1 MRASEIH
8 ELGGKIEKMFKR
20 YNVNIAIT
28 DWENLKDRVR
38 YEVKLKGNTRNA
50 DISARTLDIGSRLK
64 LPLFQVLVEKFTV
77 YIVASNQEVEN
88 PRLPKILDNSAYEK
102 TFEKKKLPYI
112 VGHDTMGQVVI
123 VDLVNFP
130 HLLIGGSTNSGKSV
144 GLQSLITSIAYNKSP
159 SEANFILIDI
169 GAGDLMAF
177 EGIPHLSCP
186 VVRDHDTVCNTL
198 TALKDEME
206 RRIKLEYT
214 NADEFKRLPRL
225 VLVIDEFPALFNGG
239 IDKSTSR
246 TLVDTISSL
255 LQRGRHA
262 KIHLVLAAQNPT
274 FHNMK
279 VDLGNI
285 TARIAFK
292 CAKKNFS
299 ETILDEG
306 GAENLLGQG
315 NLLLKSPQNSSLQWV
330 QGIYIKPKELRQIV
344 QEIKGQILF
353 NSTDDKFRLDISAN
367 PSENCMNDI
376 AIGPPVQPANVAG
389 PSAQESLLAAVM
401 FWAFGQGHL
410 STNMLMREYH
420 LGWNR
425 AADLVQ
431 QLEKLGIVD
440 KLNGKQ
446 SRYVRPKS
454 INDLP
459 DEMVKF
465 MEYCDYPRDSIICAF
480 QERRIFS

>member
-1 MRASEIH
+1 MRASEIR

-20 YNVNIAIT
+20 YNINIAIT

-50 DISARTLDIGSRLK
+50 DISARALDVGSRLK
-64 LPLFQVLVEKFTV
+64 LPLFQVFVEKFTV

-88 PRLPKILDNSAYEK
+88 PRLPKILDDSAYEK
-102 TFEKKKLPYI
+102 TLEKTKLPYI
-112 VGHDTMGQVVI
+112 VGHDTMGQVII

-159 SEANFILIDI
+159 SEANFILIDV
-169 GAGDLMAF
+169 GVGDLMAF

-186 VVRDHDTVCNTL
+186 VVRDHNTVCNTL

-206 RRIKLEYT
+206 RRIQLEHT
-214 NADEFKRLPRL
+214 SIDELKRLPRL

-239 IDKSTSR
+239 IDKSASK

-262 KIHLVLAAQNPT
+262 KIYLVLAAQNPT

-315 NLLLKSPQNSSLQWV
+315 NLLLKFPQKSSLQWV
-330 QGIYIKPKELRQIV
+330 QGIYTKPKELRQIV
-344 QEIKGQILF
+344 QEIKGRILF
-353 NSTDDKFRLDISAN
+353 NTDDKFRLDISAN
-367 PSENCMNDI
+367 PSENCMSDI

-401 FWAFGQGHL
+401 FWAFGQEHL

-425 AADLVQ
+425 AANLVQ

-480 QERRIFS
+480 QERRTFP

>member
-315 NLLLKSPQNSSLQWV
+315 NLLLKSPQNSSLQWI
-330 QGIYIKPKELRQIV
+330 QGIYAKPKELRQLV
-344 QEIKGQILF
+344 QNIKRQIPSNTEYQFTL
-353 NSTDDKFRLDISAN
+353 TVPAN
-367 PSENCMNDI
+367 PSEGHMGDME
-376 AIGPPVQPANVAG
+376 PPPMRPAAATG

-401 FWAFGQGHL
+401 FWALSQEHL

-425 AADLVQ
+425 AANFVQ

-459 DEMVKF
+459 DEMVQF
-465 MEYCDYPRDSIICAF
+465 MEYCDYPRNSLICAF
-480 QERRIFS
+480 QERRAFP

>member
-1 MRASEIH
+1 MKASKIR
-8 ELGGKIEKMFKR
+8 ELGEKIEKMFKC
-20 YNVNIAIT
+20 YHVNIAII
-28 DWENLKDRVR
+28 DWDNLKDRVR
-38 YEVKLKGNTRNA
+38 YEVKLKSNTRNT
-50 DISARTLDIGSRLK
+50 DISARALDVQSRLK
-64 LPLFQVLVEKFTV
+64 LPLFQVGVDRFNV
-77 YIVASNQEVEN
+77 YIVASDQEVEY
-88 PRLPKILDNSAYEK
+88 PRLPKVLDSSAYSKTLEK
-102 TFEKKKLPYI
+102 LNLPYI
-112 VGHDTMGQVVI
+112 IGHDTMGEVVI

-159 SEANFILIDI
+159 SEVNFILIDV

-177 EGIPHLSCP
+177 EGLPHLSCP
-186 VVRDHDTVCNTL
+186 VIRDLASACNTL
-198 TALKDEME
+198 SAIKAEME
-206 RRIKLEYT
+206 RRNSLEYT
-214 NADEFKRLPRL
+214 NSFEFKQLPRL
-225 VLVIDEFPALFNGG
+225 VLAIDEFPALFNGG
-239 IDKSTSR
+239 IDKKASK
-246 TLVDTISSL
+246 TLVNTISSL

-279 VDLGNI
+279 VDLGNV

-315 NLLLKSPQNSSLQWV
+315 NLLLKSPQNSGLQWI
-330 QGIYIKPKELRQIV
+330 QGIYAKPKELRQLV
-344 QEIKGQILF
+344 QNIKRRIPSNTEYQFTL
-353 NSTDDKFRLDISAN
+353 TVPAN
-367 PSENCMNDI
+367 PSEGHMGDME
-376 AIGPPVQPANVAG
+376 PPTMRPAAATG

-401 FWAFGQGHL
+401 FWALSQEHL

-425 AADLVQ
+425 AADFVQ

-459 DEMVKF
+459 DEMVQF
-465 MEYCDYPRDSIICAF
+465 MEYCDYPRNSLICAF
-480 QERRIFS
+480 QERRAFP